1 MKINDRVLQNDEKA
15 IFALRSLYSSY
26 GYSKYKMSKFE
37 EYDLYAENKSFLVSD
52 SIITFTG
59 SGGRLMA
66 LKPDVTLSIVKSTKD
81 SEGGMS
87 KVYYNENVYRA
98 PAGERD
104 FKEIMQAG
112 LECIG
117 DVDDYCLSEVIMLAA
132 KSLAL
137 ISDDFVLDISHLGIV
152 SEAIDRLG
160 VSVQGRARILSAV
173 SDKNLHSALAV
184 CAEEGVSEEK
194 TELLRAI
201 IGLWGEPAATLKSIE
216 PLLGDGA
223 GKAASEE
230 LSRILALIGD
240 SVPKDKIRI
249 DFSVAGDMSYYGGI
263 AMSGFV
269 RGIPR
274 SVLSG
279 GQYDNLLK
287 KMGRKSRAVGFA
299 LYLDLLAELEDAG
312 DDFDV
317 DTVILYDEKTDLT
330 ALRAEVDRIASEGRN
345 ALAQKSVPE
354 KIRYKRLARFCESG
368 VEILE
373 DNA

>member
-1 MKINDRVLQNDEKA
+1 MKINDSVLRNDERA
-15 IFALRSLYSSY
+15 VFALRSLYSSY

-59 SGGRLMA
+59 SGGKLMA

-81 SEGGMS
+81 SEGCVN

-117 DVDDYCLSEVIMLAA
+117 EVDDYCLSDVVMLAA

-160 VSVQGRARILSAV
+160 VTAQGRARILSAV

-184 CAEEGVSEEK
+184 CAEEGVREEK
-194 TELLRAI
+194 TALLKAI
-201 IGLWGEPAATLKSIE
+201 IGLYGEPIETLNSIE
-216 PLLGDGA
+216 PLLGEGA
-223 GKAASEE
+223 GKDAAEE
-230 LSRILALIGD
+230 LRRIISLLGD
-240 SVPKDKIRI
+240 SVSKDKIRI
-249 DFSVAGDMSYYGGI
+249 DFSVAGDMSYYSGI
-263 AMSGFV
+263 AMSGFI

-279 GQYDNLLK
+279 GQYDNLLR
-287 KMGRKSRAVGFA
+287 KMGRGSRAVGFA
-299 LYLDLLAELEDAG
+299 VYLDLLEEI
-312 DDFDV
+312 DDTRNAFDV
-317 DTVILYDEKTDLT
+317 DTVVLYDEKTDL
-330 ALRAEVDRIASEGRN
+330 AVLRTEVDRIVKEGRS

-354 KIRYKRLARFCESG
+354 KVRYKRLMKICESG